1 MNASMT
7 SRLPQKKIRLPEL
20 IPPHGAKP
28 VGVHEPT
35 GKIIYE
41 MEVLDIAAGQA
52 AKTQKIG
59 LDGELLWKK
68 HPTTGEAVY
77 PIFNKPPEIYR
88 TKRFILNGT
97 QGQAVKLV
105 ENFEESKADIAERTQ
120 RDKVASFTADLAN
133 EAVKRGFDSA
143 ADMMDRLFQDKLAV
157 PPVAE
162 ANETPE
168 QAEEQVL
175 EE

>member
-20 IPPHGAKP
+20 IPPQGAKP
-28 VGVHEPT
+28 VGVHEAT

-41 MEVLDIAAGQA
+41 MQVLDIAAGLA

-59 LDGELLWKK
+59 PDGEPVFKK

-77 PIFNKPPEIYR
+77 PVFNNPPEIYR

-97 QGQAVKLV
+97 QSQGVKLV
-105 ENFEESKADIAERTQ
+105 ENFEESREDIAERTQ
-120 RDKVASFTADLAN
+120 RDKVANFTADLAN
-133 EAVKRGFDSA
+133 EAVRRGFDSA
-143 ADMMDRLFQDKLAV
+143 AEMMDQLFQDKA
-157 PPVAE
+157 
-162 ANETPE
+162 TPE
-168 QAEEQVL
+168 AVEPDPDRFVVDAEGSEG
-175 EE
+175 